1 MLSIKPT
8 SVECESV
15 FSKAAKFM
23 SKTRCSMKMST
34 MDMCISLNIN
44 YDLFELTKIGGESV
58 WKFQRKMKKIVS
70 KLIQTS
76 LI

>member
-23 SKTRCSMKMST
+23 SKTRGSMEMST
-34 MDMCISLNIN
+34 MDMCISLNNN
-44 YDLFELTKIGGESV
+44 YDLFEIALNKHCEDWRISMEV
-58 WKFQRKMKKIVS
+58 PEENEEDC
-70 KLIQTS
+70 
-76 LI
+76 